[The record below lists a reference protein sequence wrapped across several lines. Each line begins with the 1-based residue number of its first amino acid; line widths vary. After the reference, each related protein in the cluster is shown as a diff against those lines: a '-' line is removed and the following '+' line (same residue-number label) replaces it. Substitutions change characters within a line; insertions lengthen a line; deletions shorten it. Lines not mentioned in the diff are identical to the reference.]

1 LDFFF
6 SLAQMYIL
14 IGTNVNMD
22 NWRLEH
28 LKALHAEDPEDDF
41 VLYALAQE
49 YSKLGLLQD
58 SLDHYLLLKGKS
70 PDYVG
75 LYYHLAGLYAEMD
88 ESEKA
93 LKIYDEGI
101 TVANKLKD
109 LHALGEL
116 KNAKTNLELE
126 L

>member
-1 LDFFF
+1 
-6 SLAQMYIL
+6 MYIL

-22 NWRLEH
+22 NWRLDH
-28 LKALHAEDPEDDF
+28 LKSLHTEDPEDDF

-49 YSKLGLLQD
+49 YNKMGDLER
-58 SLDHYLLLKGKS
+58 SLSHYLLLKEKS

-75 LYYHLAGLYAEMD
+75 LYYHLAALYLELE

-93 LKIYDEGI
+93 LDIYNVGI

-109 LHALGEL
+109 QHALSEL
-116 KNAKTNLELE
+116 MNAKTNLEMDL
-126 L
+126 

>member
-1 LDFFF
+1 
-6 SLAQMYIL
+6 MYIL

-22 NWRLEH
+22 NWRLDH
-28 LKALHAEDPEDDF
+28 LKSLHAEDPEDDF

-49 YSKLGLLQD
+49 YSKLGLLQQ
-58 SLDHYLLLKGKS
+58 SLDHYQLLKGKS

-75 LYYHLAGLYAEMD
+75 LYYHLGGLYVEMD
-88 ESEKA
+88 ESDKA
-93 LKIYDEGI
+93 LEIYGEGI
-101 TVANKLKD
+101 KVANKLKD
-109 LHALGEL
+109 HHALSEL

>member
-1 LDFFF
+1 LALD
-6 SLAQMYIL
+6 
-14 IGTNVNMD
+14 
-22 NWRLEH
+22 H
-28 LKALHAEDPEDDF
+28 LKTLHAEDPEDDF

-49 YSKLGLLQD
+49 YSKLGLLQE
-58 SLDHYLLLKGKS
+58 SLDHYLLLKGIS

-75 LYYHLAGLYAEMD
+75 LYYHLAELYVEMD

-93 LKIYDEGI
+93 LNIYDEGI
-101 TVANKLKD
+101 KVANKLQD

-116 KNAKTNLELE
+116 KNAKANVELE